1 MAITHAVGRNARNR
15 SGYNRPDDVLTI
27 QRLMNAAFPRAH
39 LRENG
44 RIDEDLIGLIERFQR
59 DQMRIRHPDGY
70 ISPNGRT
77 WRVLIDAT
85 SSGRLSLLSPVRVAR
100 PAMGNLRR
108 AFNAYRLDS
117 QPCKRRRM
125 PNQCAIRL
133 SIALYRSG
141 FHLNGI
147 TGPVHHSPRSCHL
160 SIPHVAGANQLA
172 SYLQRKLGTPTKFR
186 HQDHASAV
194 RQLQGQQ
201 GIIYFDNC
209 YRRRGRSA
217 KQGDHIDLWVGDRY
231 FNQILHV
238 SAGGNSRPDA
248 HLFEQAD
255 GGVWFWPL
263 G

>member
-1 MAITHAVGRNARNR
+1 MAISHAVGRNAHNR
-15 SGYNRPDDVLTI
+15 SGYNRPDDVLAV
-27 QRLMNAAFPRAH
+27 QRLLNAAFPRAH
-39 LRENG
+39 LRENR
-44 RIDEDLIGLIERFQR
+44 RIDDALIGLIERFQR
-59 DQMRIRHPDGY
+59 DQMGVRRPDGC
-70 ISPNGRT
+70 ISPNGST
-77 WRVLIDAT
+77 WRALIDAT
-85 SSGRLSLLSPVRVAR
+85 SSGRLNLLSPVRVAR
-100 PAMGNLRR
+100 PAIGNLRR
-108 AFNAYRLDS
+108 AFDAYRLDS
-117 QPCKRRRM
+117 QPCKRRGL

-147 TGPVHHSPRSCHL
+147 SGTVHHSPRSCHI

-172 SYLQRKLGTPTKFR
+172 KFLERKLGTPTKYR
-186 HQDHASAV
+186 HQEHELAV
-194 RQLQGQQ
+194 QQLQGQQ

-209 YRRRGRSA
+209 YRRRGSA
-217 KQGDHIDLWVGDRY
+217 SKQGDHIDLWVGDRY

-248 HLFEQAD
+248 HLFGQAN